1 MIDEFN
7 KMRGNRE
14 KQISIAQK
22 ISGYLQSFVFSNG
35 ETRVPTESQKENF
48 VKAFSEKYRKAVKH
62 LIDSTVSIDTL
73 SIVSHFRTCLGLLPK
88 DRPYVLY
95 CPILDLHDALKSV
108 MFFELYLLH
117 EAMTKYGLNIIYIF
131 YGAFDRRPS
140 NIIRLQRKE
149 LRQINDFDAIY
160 MDDISYSGTQFLM
173 DTKKLFSIIKKR
185 MFVFFYAMLPKS
197 LERFYSFLLKKQKKI
212 PNIKYLITIYTH
224 KIIVHPFY
232 FLSKLTK
239 NQDSLNINYIIEHMC
254 FRPQKTSSPFQNM
267 LYFVIDANMDGDYDR
282 FISMQNRLVRL
293 QLVYIEEK
301 LKETLKIFPERKNL
315 NVAEKILDLYY
326 NAPMVVTNYKIPDG
340 HSLSPLYFGIIHKE
354 LKNPETILESVKNDQ
369 EENVYSFPMWRS
381 ESGAIKIKNQNFK
394 QPWYK
399 NIPIKNIAF

>member
-1 MIDEFN
+1 
-7 KMRGNRE
+7 
-14 KQISIAQK
+14 
-22 ISGYLQSFVFSNG
+22 
-35 ETRVPTESQKENF
+35 
-48 VKAFSEKYRKAVKH
+48 
-62 LIDSTVSIDTL
+62 
-73 SIVSHFRTCLGLLPK
+73 
-88 DRPYVLY
+88 
-95 CPILDLHDALKSV
+95 

-117 EAMTKYGLNIIYIF
+117 EVMTKYGLNIIYIF

-140 NIIRLQRKE
+140 NIIDRQKNE
-149 LRQINDFDAIY
+149 LEKIGDFDAIY
-160 MDDISYSGTQFLM
+160 MDDISYSGTQFLI
-173 DTKKLFSIIKKR
+173 DTKHLLKIVKNR

-212 PNIKYLITIYTH
+212 PNIKDLITIYTH

-232 FLSKLTK
+232 FLSKLIRGREP
-239 NQDSLNINYIIEHMC
+239 LNISYTIQDMC
-254 FRPQKTSSPFQNM
+254 FQSEKKENSSPFQNMENSSPFQNM

-394 QPWYK
+394 KPWYK

>member
-1 MIDEFN
+1 
-7 KMRGNRE
+7 
-14 KQISIAQK
+14 
-22 ISGYLQSFVFSNG
+22 VFSNG

-95 CPILDLHDALKSV
+95 CPIHGLYDSLKSV

-117 EAMTKYGLNIIYIF
+117 EVMTKYGLNIIYIF

-140 NIIRLQRKE
+140 NIIDRQKNE
-149 LRQINDFDAIY
+149 LEKIGDFDAIY
-160 MDDISYSGTQFLM
+160 MDDISYSGTQFLI
-173 DTKKLFSIIKKR
+173 DTKHLLKIVKNR

-212 PNIKYLITIYTH
+212 PNIKDLITIYTH

-232 FLSKLTK
+232 FLSKLIRGREP
-239 NQDSLNINYIIEHMC
+239 LNISYTIQDMC
-254 FRPQKTSSPFQNM
+254 FQSEKKENSSPFQNMENSSPFQNM

-315 NVAEKILDLYY
+315 NVA
-326 NAPMVVTNYKIPDG
+326 
-340 HSLSPLYFGIIHKE
+340 
-354 LKNPETILESVKNDQ
+354 
-369 EENVYSFPMWRS
+369 
-381 ESGAIKIKNQNFK
+381 
-394 QPWYK
+394 
-399 NIPIKNIAF
+399 